1 MKARYLVPLFL
12 FIFAFSV
19 TKTFAQESEEP
30 PTAKEMAELEWM
42 IGKWDWKAEINPL
55 DASKRFSLHVI
66 MECGWLFDKTI
77 IECNSYSG
85 ENFEK
90 LDIRDYYSYDVQN
103 NDYSYSGFWGYGGGS
118 QPAKGSLV
126 KHEDRWVLVGLFI
139 EPDNKRF
146 DQTTFTL
153 MGDSIEV
160 EQYRSNNG
168 EPLWKIQEAKVARID

>member
-1 MKARYLVPLFL
+1 
-12 FIFAFSV
+12 
-19 TKTFAQESEEP
+19 
-30 PTAKEMAELEWM
+30 M

-118 QPAKGSLV
+118 HQRKGL
-126 KHEDRWVLVGLFI
+126 
-139 EPDNKRF
+139 
-146 DQTTFTL
+146 
-153 MGDSIEV
+153 
-160 EQYRSNNG
+160 
-168 EPLWKIQEAKVARID
+168 